1 MKRLSLL
8 SSLLLTALLGVGCAS
23 TPAPAKPYAPTDTG
37 NAFLWEVKDGS
48 GRGGTAYI
56 VGSIHMGREG
66 ELTLPPAMETA
77 FAKSDALV
85 VEVDVGKVDPA
96 VMQKLVMELGR
107 FPEGQRLSQRLDPV
121 TMTLLGRATER
132 MGVPVS
138 SFEPLRPW
146 LVSMVL
152 SITELQKAGYQQGH
166 GVDRAFL
173 DRAQAANKPVLEL
186 ETAEGQLR
194 MLAGTPD
201 ALQDL
206 MLRDQLRRTREAG
219 EVLHQLISAWKAGDA
234 DGMATL
240 LLEGAADPTYRP
252 VYERIFFERN
262 VQMATGVDALLGQ
275 PKTHFVVV
283 GAGHVVGPEGL
294 VALLQKKGHAV
305 RQLPRA
311 AAE

>member
-23 TPAPAKPYAPTDTG
+23 TPAAKPYSPVDTG
-37 NAFLWEVKDGS
+37 HAFLWEVKDGR
-48 GRGGTAYI
+48 GRGGTAYL

-66 ELTLPPAMETA
+66 ELPLPPSMETA

-85 VEVDVGKVDPA
+85 VEVDVNKVDPA
-96 VMQKLVMELGR
+96 SMQKLVMELGR
-107 FPEGQRLSQRLDPV
+107 LPDGQRLSQRLDPV
-121 TMTLLGRATER
+121 TLTLLDRAAQR
-132 MGVPVS
+132 MGLALANL
-138 SFEPLRPW
+138 EPLRPW
-146 LVSMVL
+146 LVGMVL
-152 SITELQKAGYQQGH
+152 SVTELQKAGYQQGH

-173 DRAQAANKPVLEL
+173 TRARDAGKDVLEL

-219 EVLHQLISAWKAGDA
+219 AVLDQLISAWKAGDA
-234 DGMATL
+234 DGLAAL
-240 LLEGAADPTYRP
+240 ILEGANDATYRP

-262 VQMATGVDALLGQ
+262 AQMATGVDALLAQ
-275 PKTHFVVV
+275 PRTHFIVV
-283 GAGHVVGPEGL
+283 GAGHVVGPQGL
-294 VALLQKKGHAV
+294 VALLQQQGHTV
-305 RQLPRA
+305 RQLTRT
-311 AAE
+311 E

>member
-8 SSLLLTALLGVGCAS
+8 TSLLLTALLGGGCAS
-23 TPAPAKPYAPTDTG
+23 TPAPAKPYTPADTG
-37 NAFLWEVKDGS
+37 HAFLWEVKDGR
-48 GRGGTAYI
+48 GRGGTAYL

-66 ELTLPPAMETA
+66 ELALPPSMEAA

-85 VEVDVGKVDPA
+85 VEVDVDKADPA
-96 VMQKLVMELGR
+96 AMQKLVMELGR

-121 TMTLLGRATER
+121 TMTLLSRATER

-138 SFEPLRPW
+138 NFEPLRPW

-152 SITELQKAGYQQGH
+152 TVTELQKAGYQQGH

-173 DRAQAANKPVLEL
+173 TRARGAGKDILEL

-219 EVLHQLISAWKAGDA
+219 EVLEQLVAAWKAGDA
-234 DGMATL
+234 EGMAAL
-240 LLEGAADPTYRP
+240 LLEGAQDPTYRP

-262 VQMATGVDALLGQ
+262 VQMAAGLDALLAQ
-275 PKTHFVVV
+275 PRTHFVVV
-283 GAGHVVGPEGL
+283 GAGHVIGPEGI
-294 VALLQKKGHAV
+294 VALLQKQGHTV
-305 RQLPRA
+305 RQLPRTA
-311 AAE
+311 TE